1 MKRSFLKELGLETDI
16 IDKVMTE
23 YGKNVE
29 KYKSE
34 NADLLL
40 EIKELKSN
48 TVDTDK
54 AIKEALEKQKEEHQ
68 TQLDKELEKHKK
80 ELEKYSEFEQ
90 IKSELETL
98 KRESNERILNDNLEE
113 YFKNN
118 KINFTNSYAKKE
130 ITNKIKE
137 KNLEFKDG
145 KFLGLD
151 EFIKELKEN
160 EKEAFIN
167 IDLSRFNNGYTPSAG
182 GSTKPLEDTQ
192 KMINEI
198 LGIK

>member
-1 MKRSFLKELGLETDI
+1 MKRSFLKELGLETDV

-90 IKSELETL
+90 IKTELETL

-113 YFKNN
+113 YFKSN

-151 EFIKELKEN
+151 EFMKELKEN

-167 IDLSRFNNGYTPSAG
+167 ADLSRFNNGYTPSAG